1 MASDETTGPVMAVNQ
16 KRVALLEAAEAAEEV
31 RWELARSGGSAFG
44 SASGLVDQAW
54 VSPSPARS
62 RFGEQ
67 LAGVGS
73 AVPEVFAQQAGQ
85 YRAEASH
92 EPVEVDR
99 NDPVQGWKASRSQVQ
114 GRVAVASQN
123 PYWGR

>member
-1 MASDETTGPVMAVNQ
+1 MASGETAGAQMVVNQ
-16 KRVALLEAAEAAEEV
+16 VRVALLEAAERAEQA
-31 RWELARSGGSAFG
+31 RWELARAGGSAFG
-44 SASGLVDQAW
+44 SAFGLVDQGW

-62 RFGEQ
+62 RFGER

-73 AVPEVFAQQAGQ
+73 AVPGVFAQQAGQ
-85 YRAEASH
+85 YRAQASR

-114 GRVAVASQN
+114 GRVAATRQN
-123 PYWGR
+123 PYWGW